1 VWFKAGSQNDPPGME
16 GLSALTMAM
25 LSDASTE
32 RNSYEELLDKMYPL
46 AASYDARNTVE
57 MSVLYGR
64 VHKDKLEPYYQLFT
78 DAVLHPAFKQEDLDR
93 IKSYMK
99 NYLENTL
106 RYSSDEE
113 LGKAALYTDV
123 FRGTP
128 YGHHLLGSIESL
140 NRITMQDIKDFYK
153 KYYTR
158 DNVVIALGGG
168 YPADLVDRLKKDME
182 MLPAGAPPQVA
193 APQPAPIDGITVTIV
208 EKNAASSAISM
219 GVPIDLLRNN
229 DDWYPLAIA
238 ASWLGEH
245 RSPSSHLYQV
255 IRESRGLNY
264 GDYAY
269 IEHYPEGG
277 QREVP
282 PENVGRRK
290 QLFEIWI
297 RPVPNPARQFALR
310 AALRE
315 WKNLIDNGMTQEN
328 FNLTRQ
334 FLRKYI
340 LHYAPTTMQRLG
352 YAIDDAFYGMAGS
365 HLEKF
370 RENMDKVTLDQV
382 NAAIR
387 KYWKYGPM
395 HVVFVTNEAE
405 KLKETLVSDAPSPI
419 TYQTPKPD
427 AIVQED
433 KEIASFP
440 LKIKPENVKI
450 VQVDDLFVK

>member
-1 VWFKAGSQNDPPGME
+1 
-16 GLSALTMAM
+16 
-25 LSDASTE
+25 
-32 RNSYEELLDKMYPL
+32 
-46 AASYDARNTVE
+46 
-57 MSVLYGR
+57 
-64 VHKDKLEPYYQLFT
+64 
-78 DAVLHPAFKQEDLDR
+78 
-93 IKSYMK
+93 
-99 NYLENTL
+99 
-106 RYSSDEE
+106 
-113 LGKAALYTDV
+113 
-123 FRGTP
+123 
-128 YGHHLLGSIESL
+128 
-140 NRITMQDIKDFYK
+140 
-153 KYYTR
+153 
-158 DNVVIALGGG
+158 
-168 YPADLVDRLKKDME
+168 ME
-182 MLPAGAPPQVA
+182 MLAAGAPPQVA
-193 APQPAPIDGITVTIV
+193 APQPQPIEGMTVTIV
-208 EKNAASSAISM
+208 EKNAASTAISM

-229 DDWYPLAIA
+229 DDWYALAIA

-269 IEHYPEGG
+269 IENYPEGG
-277 QREVP
+277 RREVP

-297 RPVPNPARQFALR
+297 RPVPNAARQFAAR

-334 FLRKYI
+334 YLKKYI

-352 YAIDDAFYGMAGS
+352 YAMDDAFYGVAGS

-370 RENMDKVTLDQV
+370 RDAMDKVTLDQV

-387 KYWKYGPM
+387 KYWKYGTM
-395 HVVFVTNEAE
+395 HIVFVTNEAQQ
-405 KLKETLVSDAPSPI
+405 LKDALVSDAPSPI

-427 AIVQED
+427 TILQED

-440 LKIKPENVKI
+440 LKIKAENVKI
-450 VQVDDLFVK
+450 VQVNELFEK